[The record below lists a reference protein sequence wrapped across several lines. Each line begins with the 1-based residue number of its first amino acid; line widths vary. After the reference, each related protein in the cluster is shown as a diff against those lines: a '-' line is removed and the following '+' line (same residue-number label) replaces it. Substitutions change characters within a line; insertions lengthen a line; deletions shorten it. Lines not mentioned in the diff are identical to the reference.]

1 MELNSYLTLL
11 KLRKTRGNF
20 ASEANEAKE
29 TYESNGA
36 NFATGA
42 DDAYD
47 GVNSKLH
54 SQENLGRWAR
64 GVSKAIKI
72 QHNPS
77 QIFKNTAL
85 GTRAALLLALVTVS
99 TVGLSFVVT
108 KATAVTPTNVGNA
121 GNAGNAGNSGPSVAT
136 GSSVSPVTSHNN
148 ARSKSTTTAKN
159 SEELVTLNFVNADIE
174 AVARTLSTLSGR
186 NLVVDPR
193 VKGQITLS
201 AEKPVT
207 ASAAW
212 NQFLA
217 ALRLQ
222 GFSVIESSGLY
233 KIVPEAEAKL
243 QGGVSTVVPSPN
255 APNSGQIMTQIF
267 NLYHENANNLVGVLR
282 PLISPNNTI
291 NVNPGTNSLIIT
303 DYAENLQ
310 RVGKIISSLDVSN
323 ASDVEIIPLRNAIAS
338 DLAPLVSRLID
349 VTPAASGATGGQ
361 PQASDTAYKTTL
373 LAEPRSNSIIL
384 RAANSARLMQAR
396 LLIEKLDRPS
406 SDLASGNIHV
416 VYLKNADATKL
427 AGTLRA
433 ALAAD
438 SKSAGSTPGLGGST
452 AQSAA
457 TPGPLNPVNAMN
469 PGANG
474 SASGV
479 PTLGG
484 FNTSPGSTT
493 GGQIQAD
500 TATNSLII
508 TAPDPQFRQLKE
520 VIDKLD
526 SRRAQVMVESLIAE
540 IDTNKIA
547 QFGIQWQNV
556 MGQAGGNVGVIGTN
570 FGSGGSNLLS
580 LSTSAVNPNTA
591 TSGLALPGAGLN
603 MATARDVNGKYV
615 LSSLANFLQQ
625 DGLTN
630 VLSTPTLLTLD
641 NEEAKIVVGQN
652 VPFAT
657 GQYTNSNTAN
667 GSVTPF
673 TTYDRKDVGITLRVK
688 PQISETGSVKLVI
701 FQEVSSIDS
710 TTSAAGLVTNKRSI
724 ESNVIVEDG
733 SIVVL
738 GGLLSDTY
746 SNTRGQVPG
755 LADVPFIG
763 SFFKNES
770 RNRTKTNLMVF
781 LRPVVLRDAKSTEIL
796 SNGRYLGMMNEQK
809 SLDAKPLNEAS
820 FVLPA
825 NDGPTLPNPKSL
837 DFGPNSVNPK
847 ILSPVAPPPGSAPQA
862 LPGEPAKPTK

>member
-11 KLRKTRGNF
+11 KLRRMRDLGDPAVTDTTDTAVKTRANVRTGVEL
-20 ASEANEAKE
+20 SEKKIN
-29 TYESNGA
+29 SQR
-36 NFATGA
+36 
-42 DDAYD
+42 
-47 GVNSKLH
+47 SKLFVTG
-54 SQENLGRWAR
+54 SLAGINAR
-64 GVSKAIKI
+64 VFI
-72 QHNPS
+72 
-77 QIFKNTAL
+77 AL
-85 GTRAALLLALVTVS
+85 GLVTVS
-99 TVGLSFVVT
+99 ALGLTLVVT
-108 KATAVTPTNVGNA
+108 KATATPASSPASTPTSSPTGALSATPTSSGAATPNA
-121 GNAGNAGNSGPSVAT
+121 GTNAGTAASPTA
-136 GSSVSPVTSHNN
+136 SSTANRTTSHST
-148 ARSKSTTTAKN
+148 SKK

-174 AVARTLSTLSGR
+174 AVARTLSTLSGK

-193 VKGQITLS
+193 VKGLITLS

-207 ASAAW
+207 PLAAW

-243 QGGVSTVVPSPN
+243 QGGVSTVVPSPS
-255 APNSGQIMTQIF
+255 APTSGQVMTQIF
-267 NLYHENANNLVGVLR
+267 NLSHENANNLVGVLR

-310 RVGKIISSLDVSN
+310 RVGKIIASLDVSN
-323 ASDVEIIPLRNAIAS
+323 ASDVEIIPLHNAIAS
-338 DLAPLVSRLID
+338 DLAVLVSRLID
-349 VTPAASGATGGQ
+349 VTPANAAAAGQ
-361 PQASDTAYKTTL
+361 PQVGDATYKTTL

-384 RAANSARLMQAR
+384 RAANSARLLQAR

-438 SKSAGSTPGLGGST
+438 SRNAGSSAASSVQSLGTSTPNMNPVAMNA
-452 AQSAA
+452 AQSPGSSAA
-457 TPGPLNPVNAMN
+457 
-469 PGANG
+469 
-474 SASGV
+474 

-484 FNTSPGSTT
+484 FNASSTPTT

-508 TAPDPQFRQLKE
+508 TAPEPQFRQLRE

-556 MGQAGGNVGVIGTN
+556 MGKAGGNVGVIGTN

-580 LSTSAVNPNTA
+580 LSTSALNPATA
-591 TSGLALPGAGLN
+591 TSGPSLPGAGLN
-603 MATARDVNGKYV
+603 LATAREINGKYV

-673 TTYDRKDVGITLRVK
+673 TTYDRKDVGITLRVR

-701 FQEVSSIDS
+701 FQEVSSIDA
-710 TTSAAGLVTNKRSI
+710 TSYAAGLVTDKRSI
-724 ESNVIVEDG
+724 ESSVIVEDG

-746 SNTRGQVPG
+746 SNSRGQVPG
-755 LADVPFIG
+755 MASIPIIG
-763 SFFKNES
+763 NLFKNES

-796 SNGRYLGMMNEQK
+796 SNGRYQGMMNEQQ
-809 SLDAKPLNEAS
+809 SLDSKPLNEAS

-825 NDGPTLPNPKSL
+825 NEGPRLPDPKGL
-837 DFGPNSVNPK
+837 GIGPNSANPK
-847 ILSPVAPPPGSAPQA
+847 LLTPLTAPPPTQVSPSAGA
-862 LPGEPAKPTK
+862 DSGVKR